1 MYNTATAF
9 LEALVEQAITHA
21 FVNLGSDH
29 PGLVEAI
36 AEARANGRP
45 VPTMITCPNEMVA
58 LTIAHGHTQ
67 IRGQPQAVIIHV
79 ECGTQALA
87 CAVHNAAMARFPC

>member
-67 IRGQPQAVIIHV
+67 IRSQPQAVIIHV

-87 CAVHNAAMARFPC
+87 CVVHNAAMARFPC